1 MKNRHLFG
9 KYTLFLL
16 FVSAFIFTSCK
27 KNKADDEKE
36 PTKKELL
43 SNKWKVIDVQDANGT
58 SYINYPVEQIKCLK
72 DNIFTLSSD
81 DAYTIDE
88 GLIVCDPSTASS
100 GSWSLIENE
109 TKLQFNPSAGDPLI
123 FTLVDITTTTLKISY
138 MLTDIPLPGT
148 YTLILQKQ

>member
-1 MKNRHLFG
+1 MKNSLSFG
-9 KYTLFLL
+9 KYALFLL
-16 FVSAFIFTSCK
+16 FFSAFAFASCK
-27 KNKADDEKE
+27 KDKGDEEKE

-58 SYINYPVEQIKCLK
+58 SFINYPVEQIKCLK

-81 DAYTIDE
+81 DAYAIDE
-88 GLIVCDPSTASS
+88 GIIVCDPSTASS

-123 FTLVDITTTTLKISY
+123 FTLVDITATTLKISY

-148 YTLILQKQ
+148 YTIILQKQ